1 MAFYPEGIQSSY
13 RLQTAEFKN
22 KLDLKITKQDKT
34 YTYVNDQFYSSVF
47 SLRLPKKT
55 LSTLA
60 EKTLS
65 DGKAVCFILPLK

>member
-47 SLRLPKKT
+47 SLRLPKKKRS
-55 LSTLA
+55 LRLPIKRSLM
-60 EKTLS
+60 EKLFAS
-65 DGKAVCFILPLK
+65 FCH

>member
-47 SLRLPKKT
+47 SLRLPKKKRS
-55 LSTLA
+55 LRLPKKRSLM
-60 EKTLS
+60 EKLFAS
-65 DGKAVCFILPLK
+65 FCH